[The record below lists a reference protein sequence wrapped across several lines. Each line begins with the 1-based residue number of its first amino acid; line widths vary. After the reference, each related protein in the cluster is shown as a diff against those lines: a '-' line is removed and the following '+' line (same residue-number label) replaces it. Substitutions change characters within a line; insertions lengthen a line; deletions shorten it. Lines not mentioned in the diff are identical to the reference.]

1 MLSRIL
7 LEENSMYEANKPII
21 QTAYAVNNVI
31 EAAERWSKRFNIGP
45 FFFNE
50 HIEVSDS
57 RVNGINK
64 NFDHSSAYGWK
75 ENLMIELICD
85 HSHIT
90 NKANNSGTH
99 HIAWIAKDF
108 EKESKELLKQDCK
121 EVLFARAGD
130 RNGMKF
136 SWFDPGHDI
145 GHLYE
150 IYEDN
155 ESLKNFYSYVYKA
168 YLEWDGKNTLRNI
181 TEII

>member
-1 MLSRIL
+1 MFASD
-7 LEENSMYEANKPII
+7 KPII

-31 EAAERWSKRFNIGP
+31 VASEKWSKRFNIGP
-45 FFFNE
+45 FFYNE

-57 RVNGINK
+57 RVNGISA

-75 ENLMIELICD
+75 GNLMIELICD
-85 HSHIT
+85 HSQISKKSIT
-90 NKANNSGTH
+90 KGMH

-108 EKESKELLKQDCK
+108 DKESKELIKQDCK

-136 SWFDPGHDI
+136 SWFDPGSDI
-145 GHLYE
+145 GHFYE

-168 YLEWDGKNTLRNI
+168 SLEWDGKNPVRNI